1 MSDPNFSIKAK
12 QQGEQD
18 ANVVLSCPVE
28 LETTAQGRQREVCAS
43 IQIPC
48 SVEPV
53 WRVLTSYERL
63 ADIIPSLSVSRRLP
77 HPEGEG
83 KIRLEQV
90 ASQTLLKKM
99 KFSARV
105 VLDMEE
111 EYPHKIHFAMVEGDF
126 KMMKGHWM
134 LESFDIEG
142 KPHTRLSYCLSI
154 LPRMTMPIKILE
166 SRLQQDLTTNLEAI
180 YQQAIA
186 SQSSDSA
193 FSPA

>member
-1 MSDPNFSIKAK
+1 MSDPNFTTD
-12 QQGEQD
+12 GEQHD
-18 ANVVLSCPVE
+18 GPESNVVLSCPVE

-48 SVEPV
+48 SVDPV
-53 WRVLTSYERL
+53 WLVLTSYERL

-77 HPEGEG
+77 HPEGDG

-134 LESFDIEG
+134 LESLEIEG

-186 SQSSDSA
+186 SQSSDGML
-193 FSPA
+193 SPA